1 MRLYLFM
8 RLALPLCAALSS
20 PCRAAAARTQS
31 VPPTTDTIAT
41 SEEAAAPSL
50 EPWPG
55 GLPGGLDELARR
67 IAAGD
72 HAGVRELVRRLEAPD
87 ALGLRRAEWLAAGG
101 WRASALRV
109 VDPAIEQLRLRP
121 PSAALAGELA
131 LVDGVAAL
139 RLEQFEAAQAAFL
152 VARAE
157 GRGATR
163 LEAIDALADRELAM
177 AEALRPGQDGAPAAA
192 ATPLAPPRSA
202 TNATTPKAPSTG
214 SDASEDPIA
223 MARAAY
229 LVARARLVERLRLER
244 HDADAR
250 ANLEL
255 VQRRLEELRR
265 LEDQRREEERKQQ
278 EQQQQEQQQ
287 QEQQQQE
294 QQQDQQPDQ
303 RQQEQQQSPKDQQQD
318 QQQAPEGSDQ
328 EEEQQP
334 QPAAAMSKEEA
345 QKLLDKLKELEE
357 KGEELR
363 ATLLKDRRQK
373 VDKDW

>member
-1 MRLYLFM
+1 LYLFM

-163 LEAIDALADRELAM
+163 LEAIDALADRDLAM
-177 AEALRPGQDGAPAAA
+177 AEALRPGQDGAPPAA
-192 ATPLAPPRSA
+192 ATPLAPTPSA
-202 TNATTPKAPSTG
+202 TNTTAPKAPSAG
-214 SDASEDPIA
+214 SSASEDPIA
-223 MARAAY
+223 KARAAY
-229 LVARARLVERLRLER
+229 LVARARLVERLRLDR

-287 QEQQQQE
+287 EQRQD
-294 QQQDQQPDQ
+294 QQDQQPDQ

-328 EEEQQP
+328 KDEQQP

-363 ATLLKDRRQK
+363 ATLLRAQRQK